1 MALIC
6 ISFSILYFIFAG
18 GYSAFKSTLSKA
30 DNSATKINDEVANA
44 KITTPDDD
52 GFVRSSV

>member
-52 GFVRSSV
+52 AS